1 MPATTSFSLNTRAAF
16 SPNQKALSSPAKHGY
31 ELLNNHA
38 ASRPT
43 SHPLKMTIVSPFDD
57 TNSSTDD
64 AAATTITTPSELTSD
79 GSDGEILDLTW
90 DNVEL
95 VLDEMRPFLIQDGG
109 NVAIDDIDGPVVKL
123 ELQGACGT
131 CPSSTMT
138 MRMGLERRLKERIP
152 EIQEVIQAIPDGP
165 PLDEEQVNVILDG
178 VRPFLQVA
186 GGSIEVE
193 SITGVGGFSP
203 IIILKMTGKASK
215 LRSVQ
220 KEIIQRLQKHF
231 MIPNLRIEF
240 NEGLPF

>member
-16 SPNQKALSSPAKHGY
+16 SPNQKALSPVKHGY
-31 ELLNNHA
+31 ELLNNHST
-38 ASRPT
+38 SRST

-57 TNSSTDD
+57 TNSSADD
-64 AAATTITTPSELTSD
+64 ATATTITTPDELTS
-79 GSDGEILDLTW
+79 GGDGEILDLTW
-90 DNVEL
+90 DNVEM

-109 NVAIDDIDGPVVKL
+109 NVAIEDIDGPVVKL

-165 PLDEEQVNVILDG
+165 PLDEDQVNVILDG

-193 SITGVGGFSP
+193 SIAGIGGFSP
-203 IIILKMTGKASK
+203 LITLKMTGKASK